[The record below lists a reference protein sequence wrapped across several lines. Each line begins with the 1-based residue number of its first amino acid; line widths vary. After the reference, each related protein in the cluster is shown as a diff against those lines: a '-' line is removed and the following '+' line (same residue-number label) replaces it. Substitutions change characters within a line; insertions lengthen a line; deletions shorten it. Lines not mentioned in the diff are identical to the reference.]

1 MGEGNARQVFF
12 SAALFGPGRAQ
23 QLGLVAK
30 SVPLEQLDEA
40 VDAEIKPYFATSPQ
54 AVTAAK
60 KNSPGNL
67 AHGLMKR

>member
-1 MGEGNARQVFF
+1 MPRQVFF
-12 SAALFGPGRAQ
+12 SAALSAGRAQ

-60 KNSPGNL
+60 KL
-67 AHGLMKR
+67 ARQLGHGLMKR